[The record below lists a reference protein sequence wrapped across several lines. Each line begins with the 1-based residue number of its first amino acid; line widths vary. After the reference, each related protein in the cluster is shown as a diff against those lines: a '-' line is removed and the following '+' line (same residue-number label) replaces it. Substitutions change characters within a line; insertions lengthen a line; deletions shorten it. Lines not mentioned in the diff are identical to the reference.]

1 MTCIDLK
8 EAERAA
14 ALMEKQAGM
23 LRGICVELDQVSQ
36 TLRRNKTLL
45 PAGLS
50 VKRET
55 ERLAELSDIMG
66 QMGRALEMTVYYKRQ
81 AEMKVTERYEG
92 SRDIVSPHT
101 VLVDCSS
108 WEQLP
113 DDILIC

>member
-14 ALMEKQAGM
+14 ALMEKQAGT
-23 LRGICVELDQVSQ
+23 LGGICAELEQVSQ
-36 TLRRNKTLL
+36 ALKKNKTLL

-50 VKRET
+50 VKREA

-66 QMGRALEMTVYYKRQ
+66 QMEKALEMTVCYKRQ
-81 AEMKVTERYEG
+81 AEMRVSGQYED
-92 SRDIVSPHT
+92 SRNTASPHT

-108 WEQLP
+108 WERLP
-113 DDILIC
+113 DDILIY